1 MRPGTPDRLPILPR
15 PAKPTAALARS
26 SANALNWRM
35 FEDVSGK
42 ETGHERDQ
50 PLLKAKNELT
60 SKGIV
65 PDATYKKIVD
75 KVIAKQPK

>member
-1 MRPGTPDRLPILPR
+1 
-15 PAKPTAALARS
+15 
-26 SANALNWRM
+26 M

-50 PLLKAKNELT
+50 PLLNDKNELT